1 VTAAEVILS
10 ENARRVFA
18 RSRGKT
24 RLALEAALKRLEDDP
39 AWDGH
44 HRFIAPA
51 RSRWHGYICDVSARP
66 YLIVYRVVDSG
77 AAIEVPVIQP
87 VVF

>member
-1 VTAAEVILS
+1 MAAAEVVLS

-18 RSRGKT
+18 RSRGKG
-24 RLALEAALKRLEDDP
+24 RRALEEALGRLEDSP

-44 HRFIAPA
+44 HRFLAPA

-66 YLIVYRVVDSG
+66 YLIVYRVVDGG